1 MCDTR
6 NETISYIVRECG
18 KPVQKEHKR
27 RHDSV
32 GRYVHWHF
40 YEKLGFNRARIWYEH
55 EPKSVIENKNF
66 KILWISPYSVIT

>member
-18 KPVQKEHKR
+18 KPVQKEHKQ

-32 GRYVHWHF
+32 GRYVHWQF

-55 EPKSVIENKNF
+55 EPEVWL
-66 KILWISPYSVIT
+66 KIKISKFYGFHHTV